1 VDANGTLNAELDVK
15 LQQAREISNAEPDV
29 NAEPNVN
36 AEPRVILQ
44 QTQEGGYCIIC

>member
-1 VDANGTLNAELDVK
+1 M
-15 LQQAREISNAEPDV
+15 NAEPDV
-29 NAEPNVN
+29 PDVSAEPNVNAGPDVN